1 MADLRR
7 SARRAAG
14 FTMIELLVV
23 LVLAGIL
30 MAFMAPFLDRFL
42 QRNKI
47 EGVTRQT
54 GTLMQVARLESLRGR
69 SPVRVMADYDGDVVY
84 AFADLDRDGAFDAAK
99 DRELGRYPLP
109 RGVSFWG
116 AGDESPEQADA
127 LINFDDDSSCSECPR
142 GGWEEF
148 KTDGSA
154 VQTGAIRFGDER
166 GNFLAVAVTA
176 RATGTVE
183 IRTFE
188 PERRDYWVLGEVG
201 GRGKSWEWY

>member
-1 MADLRR
+1 MADLR

-14 FTMIELLVV
+14 FTLIEVLVV

-30 MAFMAPFLDRFL
+30 MAFTAPFLDRFL

-47 EGVTRQT
+47 EGIARQT
-54 GTLMQVARLESLRGR
+54 ATLMQVARLESLRGR
-69 SPVRVMADYDGDVVY
+69 APVRVVADYDGDVVY
-84 AFADLDRDGAFDAAK
+84 AFADHNRNGVLDAAP
-99 DRELGRYPLP
+99 DRELARHPLP
-109 RGVSFWG
+109 KGVSFWG
-116 AGDESPEQADA
+116 AENEAPEQADA
-127 LINFDDDSSCSECPR
+127 LGHFDDDSSCSECPR

-166 GNFLAVAVTA
+166 GNFLEVNVTSL
-176 RATGTVE
+176 ATGKIEV
-183 IRTFE
+183 RKYD
-188 PERRDYWVLGEVG
+188 PESEAYWVQGEVG